1 MATLRV
7 LAATTLLIALSSA
20 AAEEAKLAVPVEESK
35 AELEEELNFLPAF
48 TDSVMMIWATELG
61 DKTFF
66 IAAILAMRYNRLIIF
81 SGAIGALAV
90 MTVISAM
97 MGFALPNLMPKKY
110 AHYTAAALYLYFGV
124 ILLKVC
130 CLSAL

>member
-1 MATLRV
+1 MLSRANDAVKSNWARV
-7 LAATTLLIALSSA
+7 LALALVVA
-20 AAEEAKLAVPVEESK
+20 MALAVEESAPVEESK

-81 SGAIGALAV
+81 GGAICALAV
-90 MTVISAM
+90 MTVISAI
-97 MGFALPNLMPKKY
+97 MGFGTVFNV
-110 AHYTAAALYLYFGV
+110 YLLRDG
-124 ILLKVC
+124 ILL
-130 CLSAL
+130 CLLFYLVQPCQI